1 MTGEHGIQNY
11 SHRKQVRASIYAFIA
26 QLLWSHVGWTS
37 EHLSG
42 HGQLSLVQLGNAEVC
57 NFGMAIL
64 RDQNVC
70 RFDIAMN
77 DSLFMRIMECFG
89 KLLRQAEGRAERFV
103 EGLSLNILHHQVRR
117 SRFRF
122 FPYIEN
128 AHNAGM

>member
-1 MTGEHGIQNY
+1 
-11 SHRKQVRASIYAFIA
+11 
-26 QLLWSHVGWTS
+26 
-37 EHLSG
+37 
-42 HGQLSLVQLGNAEVC
+42 
-57 NFGMAIL
+57 MAIL

-77 DSLFMRIMECFG
+77 DSLFMRIMESFG
-89 KLLRQAEGRAERFV
+89 KLLRQAEGRAERQTVIFSTQKFV